1 MHQDWLTCLFSRI
14 VFCILCLL
22 LLSSCDSDRIS
33 ADGGKHKDT
42 VVYETVQYVYNSL
55 RITPKDGASV
65 NYTLNST
72 SPFSFDCSG
81 ELRFQTSGDIHIY
94 DENGVQIAVL
104 PNFEK
109 RLREALGGKTIG
121 ICAVFPSLD
130 GTVYASYYPKDDLEK
145 TEYRIVRTDFD
156 CTTVTQS
163 APLPFSPTLYR
174 DDADNIIGHVAT
186 DSLLQLDGIG
196 LVYADATTP
205 NQFYLIDDTLSVRG
219 PFETTSLVYDGY
231 VQSDGTA
238 IFCCEDGTTL
248 HFDPLSETLTPVKL
262 HMETDRFSSAR
273 NVYYREDSAYLIC
286 SDGIWVQRDG
296 EEIKLLDWTA
306 SCLNYNDDTTTSER
320 NVEILDILPGD
331 RFLIGYRDMLSEMLP
346 NRAYL
351 PYPMLLTPLEGGQ
364 RPARQ
369 VISVASAFASQN
381 EVTVLRE
388 AIFRFN
394 RENTEYR
401 IEHRDLDAMYPSYL
415 AQDSGNIELKK
426 SAVQEDLLAGLP
438 YDLYFLGSH
447 GYVADYLETMTKNG
461 IGTDLTAFADEIGIQ
476 SSIRAAFDTDGKLQV
491 LPLSVGLSGYLTTTD
506 TLPADTPFT
515 PEVLY
520 SIADTLGDGQALFSA
535 AVPSVFLE
543 IGVQDYF
550 DISAGTHTFDDPA
563 FAGFLTL
570 FDELKKDEERAYINT
585 DCGYVILSD
594 NGVASMVENPIAALV
609 SGDLKFMKMDFQTAE
624 QLLFLPA
631 LFEDSDKEYHFCG
644 YPTESGGKLRM
655 TPGLQVVMPE
665 DAKVADGA
673 YMFLRMLF
681 SDTVQSCSLMRQTGI
696 PVTQSGLQA
705 AIPAGYHYFMQVT
718 SPQSNGS
725 IHLQFNYQMFTKQPL
740 TGDYYADMTEIA
752 LLDQIHERLYE
763 TVAGGDL
770 RGECNEDIF
779 GIIWEEY
786 SAAGEGVRTLSE
798 AIEIIIRRAE
808 LKLAE

>member
-1 MHQDWLTCLFSRI
+1 MKNI
-14 VFCILCLL
+14 GII
-22 LLSSCDSDRIS
+22 LLSIFCVLFVGCTQ
-33 ADGGKHKDT
+33 DGTPAGVSGDGET
-42 VVYETVQYVYNSL
+42 VIYETVEHVYNSR
-55 RITPKDGASV
+55 RITPEDAASV
-65 NYTLNST
+65 YYTLNST
-72 SPFSFDCSG
+72 SPFSFDCNG
-81 ELRFQTSGDIHIY
+81 ELRLHASGDIHIY
-94 DENGVQIAVL
+94 DENGVLIAVL

-109 RLREALGGKTIG
+109 RLREALGEVNIS
-121 ICAVFPSLD
+121 ICAVLPSSD
-130 GTVYASYYPKDDLEK
+130 GTVYASYYPRDDLEH
-145 TEYRIVRTDFD
+145 TEYRILRTDFD
-156 CTTVTQS
+156 CTTVTEC
-163 APLPFSPTLYR
+163 APLPFSPTLSR

-186 DSLLQLDGIG
+186 DLLLQLDGIG
-196 LVYADATTP
+196 LIYADAAKP
-205 NQFYLIDDTLSVRG
+205 EQFYLIDDTLSVRG

-231 VQSDGTA
+231 MQSDGTM
-238 IFCCEDGTTL
+238 IFCCEDGGTI

-273 NVYYREDSAYLIC
+273 NVYYREDSVYLIC
-286 SDGIWVQRDG
+286 SDGIWVQRGG

-306 SCLNYNDDTTTSER
+306 SCLNYNDDSTSSER

-394 RENTEYR
+394 RENTKYR
-401 IEHRDLDAMYPSYL
+401 IAHRDLDAMYPSYW
-415 AQDSGNIELKK
+415 AQDSGNIEIKK
-426 SAVQEDLLAGLP
+426 AAVQEDLLAGLP
-438 YDLYFLGSH
+438 YDLYFFGSH
-447 GYVADYLETMTKNG
+447 GYVADYLETITKNG

-476 SSIRAAFDTDGKLQV
+476 PSIRAPFDTEGELQV
-491 LPLSVGLSGYLTTTD
+491 LPLSIGLSGYLTTTD
-506 TLPADTPFT
+506 TLPAGTPFT
-515 PEVLY
+515 PEVLR
-520 SIADTLGDGQALFSA
+520 SIADTLGDGQALFSE

-543 IGVQDYF
+543 MGVQDYF
-550 DISAGTHTFDDPA
+550 DISAGTHTFDEPA

-594 NGVASMVENPIAALV
+594 NGVASMAENPIAALV
-609 SGDLKFMKMDFQTAE
+609 SGDLKFLKMDFATAE

-631 LFEDSDKEYHFCG
+631 LFEGSDKEYHFCG

-665 DAKVADGA
+665 DAEVTDGA
-673 YMFLRMLF
+673 YAFLRMLF
-681 SDTVQSCSLMRQTGI
+681 SDTVQACSLMRQTGI

-718 SPQSNGS
+718 SPQSDGS
-725 IHLQFNYQMFTKQPL
+725 VHLQCNYQMFAKQPL
-740 TGDYYADMTEIA
+740 TDDFYADMTEIA
-752 LLDQIHERLYE
+752 LLDQTHERLYE
-763 TVAGGDL
+763 TAAGGNL

-786 SAAGEGVRTLSE
+786 SAVREGVRTLSE
-798 AIEIIIRRAE
+798 AIDLIVRRAE
-808 LKLAE
+808 LRLAE